1 MKEKIPIKA
10 DKYSVGQTRTLQR
23 RIARWRQEQ
32 SSREE
37 DMRAL
42 LTPTSQSPLTYS
54 VTTTGVQ
61 PRLGCGTEYD
71 EIAQPTA

>member
-32 SSREE
+32 SSQEE

-42 LTPTSQSPLTYS
+42 LTTTQSPMTYS

-71 EIAQPTA
+71 EIAQSTA